1 MVQTFQP
8 EDIHPVVVGGE
19 TGGTYKM
26 IGGMLRGNIASVD
39 DWR

>member
-1 MVQTFQP
+1 MQTFQP
-8 EDIHPVVVGGE
+8 EDISVVVVGGE

-26 IGGMLRGNIASVD
+26 IGGSLRGNIVSID

>member
-1 MVQTFQP
+1 
-8 EDIHPVVVGGE
+8 VVGGE

-26 IGGMLRGNIASVD
+26 IGGMLRGNIVSVD